1 VDGNDVE
8 AVYKAAIEA
17 VGKIR
22 ETRKPILLETF
33 TYRLRGHFEPDDQ
46 KYVDPQELAEWVARD
61 PIDHL
66 KQKLLAEG
74 RLSAA
79 DFDGM
84 QQRVQAMVAKA
95 VEFARS
101 SPFPDAAE
109 LITDIYA

>member
-1 VDGNDVE
+1 
-8 AVYKAAIEA
+8 
-17 VGKIR
+17 
-22 ETRKPILLETF
+22 
-33 TYRLRGHFEPDDQ
+33 
-46 KYVDPQELAEWVARD
+46 VDPQELAAWVARD

-66 KQKLLAEG
+66 KQKLLAER

-84 QQRVQAMVAKA
+84 QQRVQAMVAKG

-109 LITDIYA
+109 LITDVYA